1 MVRQHSLQPLPPP
14 EGPAIEDYTM
24 RISYLPL
31 AALAA
36 LLTGAGLAPADD
48 LLPAGR
54 PIEQVIDHYINL
66 NLKEENVKAVG
77 QADDATLI
85 RRLTLDLI
93 GRIPTVG
100 ETRSYVESTDGDK
113 RAKLVDRLMASP
125 AFIRHQATELDTVL
139 MAGTRASMRDYL
151 VKALTAN
158 RSWDQV
164 FRELM
169 LPDETKP
176 DLKGSGEFLRQRV
189 TDLDKVTADVSS
201 LFFGVNVSCARCHD
215 HPLVMDWKQ
224 DHFFGMKSFFN
235 RTFDNGGFLGEREY
249 GVVKFKTVKGQDR
262 QANFMFL
269 TGKTIEVPGGKDP
282 SNEEQK
288 KEKERLDAAKR
299 NKTPPPAPKVSARAQ
314 LVDLALQPEQRG
326 YFARAFVNRT
336 WYRLFGFGLVM
347 PLDQMHS
354 ANAPSHPELLDWLA
368 RDTAE
373 NRYDLRRLMRGL
385 VLSKAYSRSS
395 RWESNEN
402 FPLAK
407 LFAVGRVR
415 ALTPMQLATSL
426 RLATTDTSRLA
437 PPMKPDEVERQLE
450 GIESSAR
457 GYAGMFEQPGEDF
470 QISVTE
476 ALLFSNGDRIQ
487 KEMLNDGGD
496 RLIGRLKLIKDRKEA
511 IDLAVRTVLC
521 RPPQEDESKMMEQ
534 YLKNR
539 EDRPVEAYRQLV
551 WALITS
557 AEFRFNH

>member
-1 MVRQHSLQPLPPP
+1 
-14 EGPAIEDYTM
+14 M
-24 RISYLPL
+24 RIAHLPL

-36 LLTGAGLAPADD
+36 LLVHTGFIPADE
-48 LLPAGR
+48 LLPPGR
-54 PIEQVIDHYINL
+54 PIEQVIDHYIDL

-85 RRLTLDLI
+85 RRLTLDLV
-93 GRIPTVG
+93 GRIPTVS
-100 ETRSYVESTDGDK
+100 ETRAFVESTDPDK
-113 RAKLVDRLMASP
+113 RAKLVDRLMPSP
-125 AFIRHQATELDTVL
+125 AFTRHQATEIDTVL
-139 MAGTRASMRDYL
+139 MASVRGTIRDYL
-151 VKALTAN
+151 LKALTAN
-158 RSWDQV
+158 RGWDQV
-164 FRELM
+164 FREVM
-169 LPDETKP
+169 LPDETRP
-176 DLKGSGEFLRQRV
+176 DLKGAGEFLRQRV

-249 GVVKFKTVKGQDR
+249 GVVKFKTVKGLDK

-269 TGKTIEVPGGKDP
+269 TGKVIEVAGSKDP
-282 SNEEQK
+282 SNDEQK
-288 KEKERLDAAKR
+288 KERERLETAKK
-299 NKTPPPAPKVSARAQ
+299 NKTAPPAPKVSARGQ

-354 ANAPSHPELLDWLA
+354 ANPPSHPELLDWLA

-373 NRYDLRRLMRGL
+373 NRYELRRLVRGL
-385 VLSKAYSRSS
+385 VMSKAYSRSS

-402 FPLAK
+402 FPLPK
-407 LFAVGRVR
+407 LFAVARVR
-415 ALTPMQLATSL
+415 PLTPMQLATSL
-426 RLATTDTSRLA
+426 RLATSDATRFG
-437 PPMKPDEVERQLE
+437 PPTKPDEVERQLD
-450 GIESSAR
+450 GIEGSAR
-457 GYAGMFEQPGEDF
+457 GYASMFEQPGEDF

-487 KEMLNDGGD
+487 KEMLNDGGGQ
-496 RLIGRLKLIKDRKEA
+496 LIGLLKLSKDRKAA

-521 RPPQEDESKMMEQ
+521 RPPQEDESKLMEQ

-551 WALITS
+551 WALLTS